1 MSKSKN
7 NVINIFQSDD
17 KLKKQ
22 IKDRVDQDAIW
33 AESQDNPK
41 PSSSLLNIYS
51 DKKISYTQ
59 NTETS
64 DKIVLVDAINHALQE
79 ELSFNDKLILY
90 GQDIAGGKGGVF
102 TATRG

>member
-1 MSKSKN
+1 MNTKNIRRKKKKSKKQK
-7 NVINIFQSDD
+7 NIKTNTSKEFD

-22 IKDRVDQDAIW
+22 IKDTVDQDAIW

-79 ELSFNDKLILY
+79 ELSFNDIK
-90 GQDIAGGKGGVF
+90 
-102 TATRG
+102 T